1 VAEKVEELLS
11 RQRMQRL
18 RESWAFRSLGLCSSC
33 VLEVPEGVLGVL
45 GGRHGSSLVTTE
57 EKRGKGGKVFLCWTM
72 EEEGF
77 GGVVDGWSGCG
88 CEVRDGYGGSEPG
101 PLLLK
106 TFLWHSCCGVEE

>member
-45 GGRHGSSLVTTE
+45 GGRHGSSLVAAE
-57 EKRGKGGKVFLCWTM
+57 EWRKKVEKVGCWTM

-106 TFLWHSCCGVEE
+106 TFCGILAAA